1 MKCEMHQMKCEANC
15 YLLECRHCLK
25 TMCKLRRSLY
35 ENVQIST
42 VQSFITTSEEY
53 YAATITAFNFELKI
67 IFRQIIQ
74 IKPNNKNFTAWQL
87 LESALTASVYPG
99 INIFFL
105 MVKFPAYRWGL
116 TDLIACTDSVLGD
129 RRRIAS
135 RSSDAQVRERHFI
148 GEKSSSHVHL
158 FNYIILRTREVLVWE
173 DNHLFQEKNDVYLS
187 ISIRFCLVH
196 NTLSTLLGTI

>member
-1 MKCEMHQMKCEANC
+1 MKCEANC
-15 YLLECRHCLK
+15 CLLECRHCLK
-25 TMCKLRRSLY
+25 TMCKLRRSFY
-35 ENVQIST
+35 ENVQLST

-99 INIFFL
+99 INIFFNGQIPRL
-105 MVKFPAYRWGL
+105 PVRQTL
-116 TDLIACTDSVLGD
+116 TDLIACTNSVLCD

-148 GEKSSSHVHL
+148 GEKNL
-158 FNYIILRTREVLVWE
+158 FIYSIIQFWGPERSW
-173 DNHLFQEKNDVYLS
+173 
-187 ISIRFCLVH
+187 
-196 NTLSTLLGTI
+196 LGA